1 MFFFDVFFLFILL
14 YFTETITPLPE
25 TTTTVVLPTTMTVTT
40 TTAIAD
46 TIPNGLIDTVVC
58 KIVHKFAS
66 VWCKTA
72 LREVGVSLP

>member
-46 TIPNGLIDTVVC
+46 TIPNGLIDTTTTGLGKFLQDTVIW
-58 KIVHKFAS
+58 IV
-66 VWCKTA
+66 
-72 LREVGVSLP
+72 R